1 MLEREKE
8 TKENGE
14 QGDEIRNINL
24 KSMYGHGDPG
34 MKLPFP

>member
-8 TKENGE
+8 TKEYGE
-14 QGDEIRNINL
+14 QGHEIRHINL
-24 KSMYGHGDPG
+24 KSMDGHGDPA